1 MESRAHM
8 GTRTADR
15 AHVATARRL
24 ATAAKA
30 ALALVLA
37 LGFGDAEALRC
48 NGRVVSEGDHRF
60 EVEER
65 CGEPYWVERY
75 SEYIVVGEFAPVQQT
90 VERRIEAMYYNFGPN
105 QLMRRLVFV
114 DNRLQR
120 EQTLGYGYRALGRD
134 CDLDALVPGL
144 STGEVVARCGL
155 PAADDQRYFERVIRD
170 GAGNARERVIRQ
182 DEWMYRKPQR
192 APRLLTF
199 VDGHLETVERLKQ

>member
-1 MESRAHM
+1 MSNRGA
-8 GTRTADR
+8 GTRIGLLLMLLFAAAD
-15 AHVATARRL
+15 
-24 ATAAKA
+24 AA
-30 ALALVLA
+30 
-37 LGFGDAEALRC
+37 ALRC

-65 CGEPYWVERY
+65 CGEPYWVESY

-114 DNRLQR
+114 NNRLQR
-120 EQTLGYGYRALGRD
+120 EQTLGYGYRTLGQD

-155 PAADDQRYFERVIRD
+155 PAADDQRYLERVIRD
-170 GAGNARERVIRQ
+170 RAGNARERVIRQ
-182 DEWMYRKPQR
+182 DEWMYRKSQR

-199 VDGHLETVERLKQ
+199 VDGQLETVERLKK